1 MLSPEQIVLDSHD
14 SSTAE
19 YTSDCKPG
27 AASHA
32 EQNNIEQR
40 ADPEPRVMTSEST
53 SHGPKERFSSP
64 PETFEVGL
72 PRLASKAGM
81 PTAIEAGI
89 AFVKAFK
96 AGQLMH
102 PRQGHMIMMSP
113 M

>member
-1 MLSPEQIVLDSHD
+1 MLSPEQIPLDSHV

-19 YTSDCKPG
+19 DASDCEPG

-32 EQNNIEQR
+32 EQNNIEQL

-72 PRLASKAGM
+72 PRLACASKAGM

-89 AFVKAFK
+89 ASVKAFM
-96 AGQLMH
+96 MH